1 MFIRCPKCDAL
12 NNPDYRFCGMC
23 GGSLASNPPRAATT
37 ETREVDPVPAPPV
50 EDFRPSV
57 AGPSFLGLTEPSNQT
72 TYLLEDEPSSRRWVA
87 YLVILLLLVGGSVL
101 AWRWRSEGY
110 AWRELMS
117 NHRLLGNSAN
127 TSSSDSNADATG
139 QSQAKPDEAAQNSA
153 PPTSEAASPAPTG
166 NREAQATPPPQATPP
181 QTTEKAAPN
190 APTSVAEN
198 REIPKP
204 PDRQTSSPKANDQPG
219 ESANRSSRDD
229 DERVTEG
236 KNYLYGTG
244 VRPDCTRARTNLM
257 SAAEED
263 NVEAQRLLGAM
274 YATGHCVSVDLPT
287 AYRWLAR
294 AQRQEPRHP
303 LVASTLRMVW
313 TEMTAEQQHAA
324 TNSAR

>member
-23 GGSLASNPPRAATT
+23 GESLASNPPRAATT
-37 ETREVDPVPAPPV
+37 EARGVDPVPAPPV

-57 AGPSFLGLTEPSNQT
+57 SGPSFLGLTEPSNQT

-117 NHRLLGNSAN
+117 NRRLLGNSAN
-127 TSSSDSNADATG
+127 TSGSDSNADATG
-139 QSQAKPDEAAQNSA
+139 QSQAKAGEAAQNSA
-153 PPTSEAASPAPTG
+153 PPNPEAAGPAPAG
-166 NREAQATPPPQATPP
+166 SQEAQATPPQAAPPQALQKT
-181 QTTEKAAPN
+181 APS
-190 APTSVAEN
+190 APASVAEN
-198 REIPKP
+198 REPPKS
-204 PDRQTSSPKANDQPG
+204 PDRQTSSPKVNDQPS
-219 ESANRSSRDD
+219 ETADRSSRND
-229 DERVTEG
+229 DERVSEG

-263 NVEAQRLLGAM
+263 NAEAQRLLGAM

-294 AQRQEPRHP
+294 AQRQEPRNQ
-303 LVASTLRMVW
+303 LVASNLRMVW
-313 TEMTAEQQHAA
+313 NEMTAEQQQAA
-324 TNSAR
+324 TSRAR